1 MRELLTDIF
10 HWRAEH
16 PDIHVVVDSYYVAS
30 LEPACLIDPL
40 EPVEGL
46 AWFDGR
52 EPPRHVYLTNRLHER
67 HCRTFVDAFG
77 CAVWCHRSGLHE
89 FADSELEVR
98 PYEHGDELPGGIR
111 ALEVAIICPE
121 ETALHIPLAGG
132 LLSIGDAIMRDS
144 ANNLGFV
151 PDYLIGDD
159 PPAIKRGIRDALL
172 RLCEEQVFDH
182 LLLAHGEPIIGDGK
196 EILRRFLEGL
206 GDL

>member
-16 PDIHVVVDSYYVAS
+16 PDIHVVVDSYYVAG

-46 AWFDGR
+46 AWFDGH

-67 HCRTFVDAFG
+67 HCRAFVDAFG

-111 ALEVAIICPE
+111 ALEVAVICPE
-121 ETALHIPLAGG
+121 ETALHIPLVGG
-132 LLSIGDAIMRDS
+132 LLSIGDAIMSDS
-144 ANNLGFV
+144 ANNIGFV

>member
-132 LLSIGDAIMRDS
+132 LLSIGDAIQPGLRPRLPDRRRS
-144 ANNLGFV
+144 ASHQARYPRRSSAPVRRTGLR
-151 PDYLIGDD
+151 
-159 PPAIKRGIRDALL
+159 PPAAG
-172 RLCEEQVFDH
+172 
-182 LLLAHGEPIIGDGK
+182 PW
-196 EILRRFLEGL
+196 
-206 GDL
+206 